1 MNKKIEAFMSL
12 ANIFEKQGYKLYVV
26 GGAVRDYLLHKDPE
40 DLDVVTDAT
49 PDEVKLFCLGDFTF
63 AKLGCVKIKHQGV
76 TFELTT
82 LRKEKDYE
90 DFRHPKEITFVK
102 SLRTDCKRRDF
113 TINAMYMDA
122 SFFIYDYV
130 GGRKDLEKNILRMIG
145 NADKRI
151 KEDPLRILRAIRF
164 CLMYKFAFSVDLLKA
179 ITDNIDLLK
188 ELKPQ
193 KIKQELKKIEGV
205 SRQEMDA
212 LFSRLSIHEY
222 LDMLE

>member
-1 MNKKIEAFMSL
+1 MNKKIEAFISL
-12 ANIFEKQGYKLYVV
+12 SNIFEKQGYKLYVV

-49 PDEVKLFCLGDFTF
+49 PGEVKLFLLGDFTF

-102 SLRTDCKRRDF
+102 SLRTDSKRRDF

-130 GGRKDLEKNILRMIG
+130 GGRKDLERNILRMIG

-212 LFSRLSIHEY
+212 LFSKLSLHEY